1 MAKRSDAIKRG
12 RRRRTAVQ
20 AAFALLTNARL
31 GGFVSGTIYRGAG
44 KQLCMPGLN
53 CYSCPGALGSCPIGA
68 IQATLGARSYKFA
81 FYAFGFLMV
90 VGALLGRVVCG
101 FLCPFGLVQD
111 LLHRIPVPAR
121 LRRVKLPGDRLLRLV
136 KYVLLALF
144 VVLLPLCVV
153 DLVGQG
159 QPWFCK
165 YVCPSGTLLGGI
177 PLLAAN
183 EGLRAAAGWLFR
195 WKFALLAAVCALS
208 VFCLRPF
215 CKYVCPLGAIYG
227 LFNRVALYRFQLDAA
242 RCTGC
247 GACARAC
254 GMGVDPHRTPNSAE
268 CIRCGECIRAC
279 PHGAL
284 CATLAPGGAAP
295 GTPGRGG
302 SASPAPR
309 H

>member
-1 MAKRSDAIKRG
+1 MCSSD
-12 RRRRTAVQ
+12 
-20 AAFALLTNARL
+20 
-31 GGFVSGTIYRGAG
+31 
-44 KQLCMPGLN
+44 
-53 CYSCPGALGSCPIGA
+53 
-68 IQATLGARSYKFA
+68 
-81 FYAFGFLMV
+81 
-90 VGALLGRVVCG
+90 
-101 FLCPFGLVQD
+101 
-111 LLHRIPVPAR
+111 
-121 LRRVKLPGDRLLRLV
+121 
-136 KYVLLALF
+136 LALF

-165 YVCPSGTLLGGI
+165 YVCPSGTLLGGV

-242 RCTGC
+242 RCTDC

-284 CATLAPGGAAP
+284 RTTLSPGGAAP

-302 SASPAPR
+302 SAVPPP
-309 H
+309 